1 VEELFLSKQT
11 PNKHQRGK
19 EVTIAAVGDVVI
31 SRERPEEAF
40 SKVLHELQAATF
52 SCCNCEVPLSNQG
65 MPQYGKFETLHAA
78 PEMIKGLVH
87 AGFKVVSL
95 ANNHSMDYG
104 PEALL
109 ETIDLLDAH
118 GILHAGAGRN
128 VEEARKP
135 ARFNYGATRLA
146 FVSFATEAFS
156 GYGAHSRKPGIA
168 MIRRDPLYGPTCV
181 NPDDVDAMADLIA
194 SAKKEADFIIA
205 AFHWGLSQS
214 RALTQPQMR
223 LGRAAVDA
231 GAGLVIGHHP
241 HILQAAEV
249 YNDGLILY
257 SLGNF
262 VFDLLPDFL
271 SPETRDTVLVKVN
284 VSNGVVKDAIFL
296 PMWINDA
303 GQPELTGKTHKH
315 NQETLQM
322 LRKLS
327 AVRETDVSIRNGR
340 GYVNVCG

>member
-1 VEELFLSKQT
+1 
-11 PNKHQRGK
+11 
-19 EVTIAAVGDVVI
+19 
-31 SRERPEEAF
+31 
-40 SKVLHELQAATF
+40 
-52 SCCNCEVPLSNQG
+52 

-78 PEMIKGLVH
+78 PEMVTGFVH

-135 ARFNYGATRLA
+135 AMFKYGATRFA
-146 FVSFATEAFS
+146 FVSLATEAFS

-194 SAKKEADFIIA
+194 TAKKEADFIIA

-214 RALTQPQMR
+214 RALTQPQMS

-262 VFDLLPDFL
+262 VFDLLPNF
-271 SPETRDTVLVKVN
+271 LVKVN
-284 VSNGVVKDAIFL
+284 VSDGVVKDAIFL
-296 PMWINDA
+296 PVWINDA
-303 GQPELTGKTHKH
+303 GQPELTGKTHKQ
-315 NQETLQM
+315 NQETLHM

-327 AVRETDVSIRNGR
+327 AVRETDVSISSGR